1 MASRSFTAS
10 DFNLISYFYW
20 DPGGDIY
27 EGPSAESRT
36 VTFDISSLPSGWRFS
51 SATITANVGSPMHGV
66 TYLRIN
72 GTSVSTSSTASVP
85 VSITSG
91 ASTCSVLFEFKV
103 GTDDKGGDYNA
114 GTVSFSNITL
124 TVNYT
129 VYTPPSPPS
138 PPVNPEPTVTNSA
151 LQRSENG
158 VIVKYMIFR
167 AEEGKLIPYNLY
179 HGEDG
184 KLVKY

>member
-1 MASRSFTAS
+1 MASRSFTT
-10 DFNLISYFYW
+10 DNFNLLSYFYW

-27 EGPSAESRT
+27 EGPTAASRT

-51 SATITANVGSPMHGV
+51 SATITAKVGSPMHGV

-72 GTSVSTSSTASVP
+72 GTSVSTASTASVP

-103 GTDDKGGDYNA
+103 GTEDKSGDYNA
-114 GTVSFSNITL
+114 GSVSFTDITL

-129 VYTPPSPPS
+129 VYTPTPP
-138 PPVNPEPTVTNSA
+138 PDPEPTESNSA
-151 LQRSENG
+151 IRRTENG
-158 VIVKYMIFR
+158 ELVQYMIFR
-167 AEEGKLIPYNLY
+167 AEEGELIPYDLY

-184 KLVKY
+184 SLVKY